1 VGCSAL
7 HDGTGETIEF
17 GRHVDAVQLNSGKT
31 YPYGFGWSVAEA
43 GGKRVV
49 SHDGAWQGFTMSIVR
64 HVDDRL
70 TIIVM
75 TNLDEDNSK
84 SENIAK
90 DVGNIYLK

>member
-1 VGCSAL
+1 M
-7 HDGTGETIEF
+7 
-17 GRHVDAVQLNSGKT
+17 
-31 YPYGFGWSVAEA
+31 P
-43 GGKRVV
+43 
-49 SHDGAWQGFTMSIVR
+49 HDGAWQGFTMSIVR